1 MMIDIKEV
9 LKKIEGHRI
18 RLPIIILSVLIFLN
32 LLFYFVFI
40 LPVKKETTAKNNQ
53 YQALRTDLNKKI
65 HYKKVKNE
73 ISEFYK
79 ILPDKR
85 DFTKIINF
93 ISTGAKKNGLK
104 MPAISYQQEKDDNA
118 KKDSKAINGYEKT
131 TLLFSVVGRYEGI
144 RKLIYEIESSGYF
157 LIIEDM
163 NLEKKDDKVAD
174 SVNLQIKV
182 AAYTR

>member
-1 MMIDIKEV
+1 MMIDIKEG
-9 LKKIEGHRI
+9 LKKIERYRI
-18 RLPIIILSVLIFLN
+18 RLPIIILSVIIFLN

-40 LPVKKETTAKNNQ
+40 LPVKKEAKAKNNQ
-53 YQALRTDLNKKI
+53 YQALRTGLNQKI
-65 HYKKVKNE
+65 QYKRTKSDV
-73 ISEFYK
+73 SEFYK
-79 ILPDKR
+79 TLSDKR

-104 MPAISYQQEKDDNA
+104 MPAISYQQEKADDA

-131 TLLFSVVGRYEGI
+131 TLLFSVQGRYEGI
-144 RKLIYEIESSGYF
+144 RSLIYEIESSGYF

-182 AAYTR
+182 SAYTK